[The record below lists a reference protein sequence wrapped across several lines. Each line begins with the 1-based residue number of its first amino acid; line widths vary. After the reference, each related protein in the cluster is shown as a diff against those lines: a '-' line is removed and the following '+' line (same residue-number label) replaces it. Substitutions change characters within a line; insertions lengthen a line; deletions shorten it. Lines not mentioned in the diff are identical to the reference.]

1 MIKRVSLKHN
11 HPMMPGFAFSSPT
24 LHSPRLEWPL
34 YVAPQTRSVLR
45 NPPLKPLAPLVQR
58 YTTALTLVEQVISR
72 SSLLL
77 LAKSISLHGQW
88 FRQRAFLSPADL
100 LLRDFVRL
108 DRVQHDLCNILTS
121 WWDARVA
128 F

>member
-1 MIKRVSLKHN
+1 
-11 HPMMPGFAFSSPT
+11 MMPGFAFSSPT

-77 LAKSISLHGQW
+77 LAKSISLHG
-88 FRQRAFLSPADL
+88 